1 MSGPIKFLTTD
12 RVLAI
17 HQRVL
22 DEYGGSAGLRDAGL
36 LDSAVAVP
44 ASTFGGEYLHNSLP
58 AMAAAYLFHICK
70 NHPFVDG
77 NKRAALAAAVQFL
90 YLNGHFLKAALDD
103 VERLTL
109 GVAEGSVSKD
119 AATAFFKKFV
129 RKSPLTKKERPQGKP
144 RRRPPRK
151 TD

>member
-1 MSGPIKFLTTD
+1 MFEPIKFLTTD

-44 ASTFGGEYLHNSLP
+44 ASTCGGEYLHDSLP

-77 NKRAALAAAVQFL
+77 NKRAALAAAIQFL

-103 VERLTL
+103 VERLAL
-109 GVAEGSVSKD
+109 GVAEGSVSKN
-119 AATAFFKKFV
+119 AATSFFKKFV
-129 RKSPLTKKERPQGKP
+129 RKVPLTKKERPQGKP
-144 RRRPPRK
+144 RRRPRRK

>member
-1 MSGPIKFLTTD
+1 MSEPIRFLTTD
-12 RVLAI
+12 RVIAI

-22 DEYGGSAGLRDAGL
+22 DEFGGSAGLRDAGL

-44 ASTFGGEYLHNSLP
+44 ASTFGGEYLHDSLP

-77 NKRAALAAAVQFL
+77 NKRAALASAIQFL
-90 YLNGHFLKAALDD
+90 YLNGHFLRAAPAD
-103 VERLTL
+103 VEQLTL

-119 AATAFFKKFV
+119 TATGFFKKFV
-129 RKSPLTKKERPQGKP
+129 RKAPLTQKRSPESK
-144 RRRPPRK
+144 RRRRRRRK
-151 TD
+151 SD